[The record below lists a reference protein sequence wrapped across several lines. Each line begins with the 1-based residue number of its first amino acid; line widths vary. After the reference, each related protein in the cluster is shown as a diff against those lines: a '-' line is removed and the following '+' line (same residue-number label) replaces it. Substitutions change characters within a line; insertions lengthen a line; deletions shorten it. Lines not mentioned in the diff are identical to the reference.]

1 MTTAITA
8 LSGMNSL
15 TGVGSTTAAQLGS
28 TDATSGASGA
38 SFSSV
43 LGGVVDNLSGLQSTA
58 NTLAVKAVTGDLTD
72 IHQATLAA
80 TRAQVT
86 MELVS
91 AVRNKGVDAFN
102 SIMNMQA

>member
-1 MTTAITA
+1 MTIGAIPA
-8 LSGMNSL
+8 LPSVPAVGQLSGAQ
-15 TGVGSTTAAQLGS
+15 GVAAPAGPS
-28 TDATSGASGA
+28 DGG
-38 SFSSV
+38 FGSV
-43 LGGVVDNLSGLQSTA
+43 LANAVDGLSGLQKQSDA
-58 NTLAVKAVTGDLTD
+58 LAVKAVTGDLTD

-102 SIMNMQA
+102 EIMRMQA